1 MIKYHFTHTFMSIMK
16 TMGNNKFW
24 QGYEETETSSAAS
37 RKIEL
42 VGFHDL
48 LDVRDEEDEE

>member
-1 MIKYHFTHTFMSIMK
+1 MSIMK

-42 VGFHDL
+42 WIYVENQFASSSKY
-48 LDVRDEEDEE
+48 